1 MRLKN
6 LLLAGLLLMGLI
18 ISCGNKENKNN
29 KSEKYNEYVRFYNE
43 IKDGKLNKFHSVY
56 IQNFSDDDLNF
67 KEPDEAGINAVSGLN
82 PDIEYLDKI
91 IDKMKKEVKKN
102 PEFKELDKSLEEFLN
117 AMDNEKS
124 LMNEIVSYYKNG
136 EYKKD
141 NFEKGK
147 QLHQKYMEANIKSAE
162 KYIVY
167 SENMEKYAN
176 KLSEEELKEMKS
188 KGSEAGYYMSKFIS
202 DIKAFSNKLYQSE
215 EGEFSEEDIAELKK
229 LNQTAKETYNNWIKV
244 KGERIGKEGYK
255 LDEYVKFRA
264 SSKNIINSMDN
275 LMKYVEE
282 KSDDLY
288 PQSQKFSVSFDKF
301 IDDYNGMIGK
311 K

>member
-1 MRLKN
+1 
-6 LLLAGLLLMGLI
+6 
-18 ISCGNKENKNN
+18 
-29 KSEKYNEYVRFYNE
+29 
-43 IKDGKLNKFHSVY
+43 
-56 IQNFSDDDLNF
+56 
-67 KEPDEAGINAVSGLN
+67 
-82 PDIEYLDKI
+82 
-91 IDKMKKEVKKN
+91 
-102 PEFKELDKSLEEFLN
+102 
-117 AMDNEKS
+117 
-124 LMNEIVSYYKNG
+124 
-136 EYKKD
+136 
-141 NFEKGK
+141 
-147 QLHQKYMEANIKSAE
+147 
-162 KYIVY
+162 
-167 SENMEKYAN
+167 MEKYAN

-264 SSKNIINSMDN
+264 SSENIINSMDN

-288 PQSQKFSVSFDKF
+288 PQSQKFSISFDKF
-301 IDDYNGMIGK
+301 IDDYNGIIGEY
-311 K
+311 